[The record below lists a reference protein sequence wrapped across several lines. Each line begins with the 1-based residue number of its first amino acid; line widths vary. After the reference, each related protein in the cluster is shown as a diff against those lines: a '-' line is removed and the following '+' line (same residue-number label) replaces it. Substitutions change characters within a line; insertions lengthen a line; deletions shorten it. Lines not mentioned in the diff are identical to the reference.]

1 MNCPNAVQELKW
13 LSKQYKKYII
23 STKKAYICKVHKS
36 IRNLRTNNPRDYWNI
51 INDSVIGSSNKDN
64 KIPLHDFQTHF

>member
-13 LSKQYKKYII
+13 LSKQFKKYII

-51 INDSVIGSSNKDN
+51 INDSVIGSSKKDN
-64 KIPLHDFQTHF
+64 KIPLHDF